1 MIMKYDYYPYTIR
14 RKSNNKIVKGCINK
28 QSGYIRITLN
38 DKTFQ
43 MTAFDNKYLS
53 KLTKKNILKLPCFEN
68 KQERFQTIK

>member
-1 MIMKYDYYPYTIR
+1 
-14 RKSNNKIVKGCINK
+14 
-28 QSGYIRITLN
+28 
-38 DKTFQ
+38 